1 VCDKQGERR
10 TTQDPIGR
18 AAGQQFMQT
27 RVAIAA
33 HHQQLCIEL
42 AAFFDERVSNLV
54 FLADGA
60 IFNGI
65 DAVMPEVMN
74 GLVAPQRLR
83 FR

>member
-1 VCDKQGERR
+1 
-10 TTQDPIGR
+10 
-18 AAGQQFMQT
+18 MQT

-60 IFNGI
+60 ISNGI
-65 DAVMPEVMN
+65 DAAMLN

>member
-1 VCDKQGERR
+1 
-10 TTQDPIGR
+10 
-18 AAGQQFMQT
+18 MQT

-42 AAFFDERVSNLV
+42 AAFFDQRVSDLA

-65 DAVMPEVMN
+65 DAALQA
-74 GLVAPQRLR
+74 GGA
-83 FR
+83 

>member
-1 VCDKQGERR
+1 
-10 TTQDPIGR
+10 
-18 AAGQQFMQT
+18 MQT

-60 IFNGI
+60 
-65 DAVMPEVMN
+65 ALTALMPWC
-74 GLVAPQRLR
+74 RR
-83 FR
+83 